1 MASTSTYALWYST
14 RSWRPR
20 TTVRLSQR
28 CAMLRAYHGCPPPPP
43 LAPADRPPPGGPAGL
58 WCLVCG
64 MRCSMSQV
72 MASSCVAAP
81 LHGCCK
87 STLDSA
93 KCPGSVGGELVGAMD
108 CAMIPRKHTRIQD
121 SSYVHTWTPAVTPPT
136 RQIHARAVIIA
147 VISTSPLQV
156 TPQRL
161 LQPLPRLAHAAFRV
175 TGSNILPS
183 VLPSCPSSRATRKV

>member
-1 MASTSTYALWYST
+1 MRYATRLPRLPTAASPRAGRSSTAGGS
-14 RSWRPR
+14 
-20 TTVRLSQR
+20 
-28 CAMLRAYHGCPPPPP
+28 AGCE
-43 LAPADRPPPGGPAGL
+43 
-58 WCLVCG
+58 CLVCG

-183 VLPSCPSSRATRKV
+183 VLPSCPSSRAARKV